1 MKSIETI
8 KDKRFLTILHEV
20 KEEVL
25 KLFGEKLSQLIL
37 YGSYARNE
45 HDPESDIDIMI
56 LVDESETKLRE
67 YRSKIVDIMTDLS
80 LKYDTI
86 ISFNRQTSKRYN
98 DYLDV
103 LPLFQNIHNEGVEIY
118 GKNAGWFVKRV
129 REYIETVIKEVKQGE
144 EE

>member
-8 KDKRFLTILHEV
+8 KDKRFLTILYEV

-45 HDPESDIDIMI
+45 QDPQSDIDIMI

-67 YRSKIVDIMTDLS
+67 YRCKIVDIMTDLS
-80 LKYDTI
+80 LKYDTV

-103 LPLFQNIHNEGVEIY
+103 LPFFQNIHNEGVEIY
-118 GKNAGWFVKRV
+118 GK
-129 REYIETVIKEVKQGE
+129 REC
-144 EE
+144 